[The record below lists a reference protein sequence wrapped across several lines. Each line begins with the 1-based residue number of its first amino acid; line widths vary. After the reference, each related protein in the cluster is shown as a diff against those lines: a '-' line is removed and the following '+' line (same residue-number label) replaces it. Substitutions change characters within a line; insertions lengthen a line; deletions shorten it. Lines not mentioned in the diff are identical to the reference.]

1 MKIPSRVLEAAGN
14 PGGGQLVIV
23 MGAGCSIEE
32 PSGLPDSRRC
42 SRDLWQK
49 LQDDQV
55 LGDGDCADPDDL
67 SCLADA
73 VYEKLG
79 SQVELVRRLPP
90 KFRTTEPNEGSMLAA
105 ALLREGVTSHIV
117 TLNIDLT
124 MTQAVGRLGTDPAI
138 GIIRRPEDHDK
149 MVKHNLI
156 YLHRNVEAEDAD
168 TLVLRTA
175 ALEEQWKEGW
185 EQAVAQVAL
194 AAPVVVFAGLGTE
207 VGVLMASALRV
218 KAALSETA
226 TFVQVDIGLRE
237 ASPYA
242 VKLDIDETHFVSA
255 PWSEFMRALGERVA
269 QAQARALKQAS
280 EVLVRDHDV
289 DAETTDPLLARLA
302 GEGLL
307 YLGTLRAKWAFDYKP
322 YASAAEV
329 GVANLADLLLAVA
342 MLERLTG
349 CEAHFVDDGLIE
361 LRQDDMPAVVI
372 AVGTGLGVASW
383 LAAEDRLRRDQA
395 RHAATGLRPT
405 FGLLAHV
412 KQRLEAIAAPADIV
426 AEADAGSIVTGP
438 GDFPI
443 FALEELRAEPSDAL
457 ALVRAA

>member
-1 MKIPSRVLEAAGN
+1 
-14 PGGGQLVIV
+14 
-23 MGAGCSIEE
+23 
-32 PSGLPDSRRC
+32 
-42 SRDLWQK
+42 
-49 LQDDQV
+49 
-55 LGDGDCADPDDL
+55 
-67 SCLADA
+67 
-73 VYEKLG
+73 
-79 SQVELVRRLPP
+79 
-90 KFRTTEPNEGSMLAA
+90 
-105 ALLREGVTSHIV
+105 
-117 TLNIDLT
+117 
-124 MTQAVGRLGTDPAI
+124 
-138 GIIRRPEDHDK
+138 
-149 MVKHNLI
+149 
-156 YLHRNVEAEDAD
+156 
-168 TLVLRTA
+168 
-175 ALEEQWKEGW
+175 
-185 EQAVAQVAL
+185 
-194 AAPVVVFAGLGTE
+194 
-207 VGVLMASALRV
+207 MASALRV